1 MLSAGF
7 DGIAFH
13 CVRDRD
19 VENITIVATSE
30 EYTDFAFVTLTR
42 EELSPGLEDRK
53 CDGIIWDSR
62 NNRSLELKMAKFQ
75 ESQRV

>member
-7 DGIAFH
+7 DGITFR

-19 VENITIVATSE
+19 VENLTIVATSE

-42 EELSPGLEDRK
+42 EELFSGLEDRK
-53 CDGIIWDSR
+53 YDGIISDCP
-62 NNRSLELKMAKFQ
+62 NNRSLE
-75 ESQRV
+75 